1 VNLDESEDEAPT
13 SSKAPKGKQ
22 SVSEDEE
29 DDEEDSEDED
39 DDEEEFAGFGDED
52 DQMSQGES
60 DDEEDDDDDAAEISD
75 PELPSDLSDEESN
88 GDLDELDAFV
98 DQIASEDKKRKTQLG
113 GEEEADTSSKK
124 KRRVLPVVP
133 GPAVSDGS
141 GLGLRSG
148 ESLLG
153 NIMFIQLILIHRPKS
168 RHCLIDR
175 LASITRFGFGTA
187 AICHERQDSDL
198 CPETRHTLR
207 PPADH
212 RARSIEPGSRV
223 R

>member
-1 VNLDESEDEAPT
+1 VNLDESEDEAAT
-13 SSKAPKGKQ
+13 SSKALKGKQ

-29 DDEEDSEDED
+29 DDDEDEEDSEDED

-60 DDEEDDDDDAAEISD
+60 DDEEDHEDDAAEISD

-113 GEEEADTSSKK
+113 GEEEADTSIKK

-148 ESLLG
+148 RSLLDS
-153 NIMFIQLILIHRPKS
+153 IPFI
-168 RHCLIDR
+168 
-175 LASITRFGFGTA
+175 
-187 AICHERQDSDL
+187 
-198 CPETRHTLR
+198 
-207 PPADH
+207 
-212 RARSIEPGSRV
+212 
-223 R
+223 